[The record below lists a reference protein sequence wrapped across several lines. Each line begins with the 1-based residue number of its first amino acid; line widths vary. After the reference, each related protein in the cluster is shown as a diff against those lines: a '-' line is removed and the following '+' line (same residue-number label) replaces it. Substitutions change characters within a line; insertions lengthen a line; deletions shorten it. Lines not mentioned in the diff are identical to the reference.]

1 MLADVPDAVKE
12 GCDMGGLVRMF
23 LWGVFAIVVLV
34 PLGAILVLG
43 FGFPIMIVAAVLVV
57 PLLLALLAIV
67 GIPLLLLVAFA
78 VVCAILLAFL
88 KVALFL
94 LLPVIILGMIVS
106 WIFRGFCCRRTPLTT
121 W

>member
-1 MLADVPDAVKE
+1 
-12 GCDMGGLVRMF
+12 MGGLLRML

-43 FGFPIMIVAAVLVV
+43 FGFPIMIVGAVLGV

-67 GIPLLLLVAFA
+67 GIPLLLLVVFA
-78 VVCAILLAFL
+78 VVCAVLLAFL
-88 KVALFL
+88 KIALFL
-94 LLPVIILGMIVS
+94 LLPVVILGFVVS
-106 WIFRGFCCRRTPLTT
+106 CIFRGLCCSRRTPLTS

>member
-12 GCDMGGLVRMF
+12 ADSMGGLLRVF

-43 FGFPIMIVAAVLVV
+43 FGFPIMIVAAVLGV
-57 PLLLALLAIV
+57 PLLLVLLAVV
-67 GIPLLLLVAFA
+67 GIPLLLLALFA
-78 VVCAILLAFL
+78 VVCAVVLAFL
-88 KVALFL
+88 KVALIL
-94 LLPVIILGMIVS
+94 LLPVLILGMIVS
-106 WIFRGFCCRRTPLTT
+106 WLFRGFCCRRGPLTT